1 MAVNVLQHSRLVILE
16 GLKTRSR
23 HFSTAVIA
31 QKNYKLVVVG
41 GGSGGCAVASKF
53 VKKLGAG
60 NVAVIEPCQHHYYQ
74 PMFTL
79 VGGGIK
85 SLSDATR
92 PMKSVLPAKCDWIES
107 KAVKFDPVNQKVTT
121 ASGEEVG
128 YDYLV
133 VAMGLQLNFD
143 KIKGLP
149 EAFDLD
155 PQVVSNYWTK
165 TVVNTY
171 PAIQRFKGGNAIFTF
186 PNTPIKCAG
195 APQKIMYLA
204 EELFRKN
211 NTRKDTNVIFNTSL
225 GVIFGVKKYAE
236 SLLKV
241 VESRNIQVNYKRNLV
256 EVRASEREAVF
267 ENLDNPGEME
277 VFKYDMLHVTPP
289 MSTPDELRT
298 SDIVNEAGFV
308 DVNKETLQHNS
319 FPNIF
324 AIGDCNSAPTS
335 KTAAAVAAQCG
346 VLERNLSAV
355 MKEGKQSAKYD
366 GYTSCPLI
374 TSRGKC
380 ILAEFDYDAQPLE
393 TFPINQGKERSTMY
407 HLKAKVMPEL
417 YWKMLLKGYWNG
429 PGVYR
434 KLMRLG
440 MGSSQKPSA

>member
-1 MAVNVLQHSRLVILE
+1 MAGKVLQNSRVVILE
-16 GLKTRSR
+16 GLKSRSR
-23 HFSTAVIA
+23 NFSTSLSF

-41 GGSGGCAVASKF
+41 GGAGGCAVAAKF
-53 VKKLGAG
+53 VRKLGAG
-60 NVAVIEPCQHHYYQ
+60 NVAVIEPSQTHYYQ

-85 SLSDATR
+85 TLSDTAR

-107 KAVKFDPVNQKVTT
+107 KAVQFDPVNQKVTT

-133 VAMGLQLNFD
+133 VAMGLQLNFN

-211 NTRKDTNVIFNTSL
+211 NTRNDSEVLFNTAL

-236 SLLKV
+236 SLQKV
-241 VESRNIQVNYKRNLV
+241 IDSRNIKVNYKRNLV

-267 ENLDNPGEME
+267 ENLDKPGEME

-308 DVNKETLQHNS
+308 SVNKDTLQHTS

-335 KTAAAVAAQCG
+335 KTAAAVAAQSG

-355 MKEGKQSAKYD
+355 MDGGKQSAKYD
-366 GYTSCPLI
+366 GYTSCPLV

-393 TFPINQGKERSTMY
+393 TFPVNQGKERSSMY
-407 HLKAKVMPEL
+407 QMKAKIMPEL
-417 YWKMLLKGYWNG
+417 YWKLMLNGYWNG

-434 KLMRLG
+434 KMMRLG
-440 MGSSQKPSA
+440 MSPRKPSA

>member
-1 MAVNVLQHSRLVILE
+1 MAVSVIQQSRLVIFQ
-16 GLKTRSR
+16 GLKTSSR
-23 HFSTAVIA
+23 HFSTSLSA

-41 GGSGGCAVASKF
+41 GGAGGCAVASKF

-60 NVAVIEPCQHHYYQ
+60 NVAVIEPSQEHYYQ

-79 VGGGIK
+79 IGGGIK
-85 SLSDATR
+85 TLSQATR
-92 PMKSVLPAKCDWIES
+92 SMKSVLPAKCEWIQS
-107 KAVKFDPVNQKVTT
+107 KAVNFDPVNQKVTT
-121 ASGEEVG
+121 ANGEEVG

-133 VAMGLQLNFD
+133 VAMGLQLNFN

-155 PQVVSNYWTK
+155 PQVVSNYWDK

-171 PAIQRFKGGNAIFTF
+171 PAIQRLKGGNAIFTF

-195 APQKIMYLA
+195 APQKVMYLA
-204 EELFRKN
+204 EEIFRKN
-211 NTRKDTNVIFNTSL
+211 NTRKDTDVIFNTAL
-225 GVIFGVKKYAE
+225 GVIFGVKKYAD

-241 VESRNIQVNYKRNLV
+241 IEARDIQVNFKRNLV

-267 ENLDNPGEME
+267 ENLDNGEME

-289 MSTPDELRT
+289 MSTPDELGT

-308 DVNKETLQHNS
+308 DINKETLQHTK

-324 AIGDCNSAPTS
+324 AIGDCSSAPTS

-346 VLERNLSAV
+346 VLEKNLSAV
-355 MKEGKQSAKYD
+355 MKQGTQSAKYD

-380 ILAEFDYDAQPLE
+380 ILAEFDYNAQPLE
-393 TFPINQGKERSTMY
+393 TFPLNQGKERSSMY
-407 HLKAKVMPEL
+407 QLKARVMPEL
-417 YWKMLLKGYWNG
+417 YWKMLLKGHWNG
-429 PGVYR
+429 PGFYR
-434 KLMRLG
+434 KMMRLG
-440 MGSSQKPSA
+440 MGSSQKPAA